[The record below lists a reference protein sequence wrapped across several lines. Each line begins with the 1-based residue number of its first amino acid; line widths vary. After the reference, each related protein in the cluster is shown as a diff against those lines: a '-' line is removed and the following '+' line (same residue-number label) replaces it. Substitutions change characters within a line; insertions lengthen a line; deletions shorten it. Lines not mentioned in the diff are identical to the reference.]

1 MHYVMMIPAFLAYV
15 FLMSLRF
22 FGRRE
27 RRFALVSFAVVGLG
41 GAICYFLFSIWQQVD
56 DRPFVQVDRN
66 RTFLRLLISTLER
79 QPGRLANW
87 LQDHLGPHGMVF
99 SLAALAVIVLA
110 GVILVLLHRNAAD
123 PD

>member
-1 MHYVMMIPAFLAYV
+1 MHYAMMIPAFLAYV

-27 RRFALVSFAVVGLG
+27 RRFALVSFAVLGLI

-56 DRPFVQVDRN
+56 DRPFAQVDRN
-66 RTFLRLLISTLER
+66 RAFLRLLISTLER
-79 QPGRLANW
+79 LPGRLADW
-87 LQDHLGPHGMVF
+87 LQDHLGPHGLLF
-99 SLAALAVIVLA
+99 SLAALAVIALVGTILA
-110 GVILVLLHRNAAD
+110 LLHRNAAD